1 MLSKYST
8 LEEIKE
14 VKINIK
20 KSVFIGNGLEVNDHQ
35 QALDFLQNIK
45 MKYPDANHHCWSY
58 IIGDNKIC
66 DDDGEPFGSAGV
78 PILNVLKRNDLNNT
92 ILIVTR
98 YFGGKKLGVSG
109 LIAAYRKT
117 AEVLI
122 SSSNIVERR
131 PGYIFDIICDYN
143 YANRIT
149 SKKDS
154 RLKVLDQKFTDEVS
168 IKLFIEIGATMEYE
182 SDFSNNNI
190 KINSKIESVN

>member
-1 MLSKYST
+1 MLTKYST

-14 VKINIK
+14 VKINIM
-20 KSVFIGNGLEVNDHQ
+20 KSVFIGNGLEVNNHQ
-35 QALDFLQNIK
+35 EALDFLHSIK

-58 IIGDNKIC
+58 IIGDNKTC

-78 PILNVLKRNDLNNT
+78 PILNVLKRNTLNNT

-117 AEVLI
+117 AENLI
-122 SSSNIVERR
+122 SCSNIVERR
-131 PGYIFDIICDYN
+131 PGYIFNIICDYN

-154 RLKVLDQKFTDEVS
+154 RLKVLEQEYTEEVS
-168 IKLFIEIGATMEYE
+168 IKLFIEFEATIEYE

-190 KINSKIESVN
+190 TIIRKIESIN